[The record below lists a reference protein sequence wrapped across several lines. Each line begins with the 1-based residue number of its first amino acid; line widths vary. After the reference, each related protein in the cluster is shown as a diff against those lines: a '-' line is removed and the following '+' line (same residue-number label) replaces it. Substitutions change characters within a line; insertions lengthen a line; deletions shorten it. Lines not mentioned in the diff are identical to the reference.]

1 MRKKETKTHAQ
12 ESLGG
17 NESVAHGQDVHL
29 RFKSCHSLLSLD
41 SLVTDFPRNPMTP
54 TGTSNDSGNSS
65 REKPHNT
72 ANATLPKYLK
82 TGDEFCARSR
92 HENKNRSS
100 RNLNLTDRQA
110 VESARQL
117 TTDLRNKKQEKTRYW
132 HVTLGMWSQCILG
145 KFTFRYPKRGRKK
158 KAVDMGPTSA
168 ASVLLRALHA
178 DKNNV
183 FFCRDYLVVG
193 IRRETLNETDTTG
206 KFRSQNSS
214 WKKKISNR
222 RRNVCWD
229 ALGI

>member
-1 MRKKETKTHAQ
+1 MSEGIPHGENGSSSHGENTNKK
-12 ESLGG
+12 
-17 NESVAHGQDVHL
+17 
-29 RFKSCHSLLSLD
+29 KS
-41 SLVTDFPRNPMTP
+41 
-54 TGTSNDSGNSS
+54 GIG
-65 REKPHNT
+65 
-72 ANATLPKYLK
+72 
-82 TGDEFCARSR
+82 
-92 HENKNRSS
+92 
-100 RNLNLTDRQA
+100 NLNLTDRQA

-193 IRRETLNETDTTG
+193 IRRETEVPASKFVVEEENQQSETKRLLGFVGNLTG
-206 KFRSQNSS
+206 FYFQRDWNSGFRYP
-214 WKKKISNR
+214 ITAGI
-222 RRNVCWD
+222 NV
-229 ALGI
+229 ASPPEMPLL

>member
-1 MRKKETKTHAQ
+1 MEKKNPRKKNKT
-12 ESLGG
+12 ERLGKLEFG
-17 NESVAHGQDVHL
+17 NKKRL
-29 RFKSCHSLLSLD
+29 RFSL
-41 SLVTDFPRNPMTP
+41 F
-54 TGTSNDSGNSS
+54 
-65 REKPHNT
+65 
-72 ANATLPKYLK
+72 
-82 TGDEFCARSR
+82 FCFF
-92 HENKNRSS
+92 

-206 KFRSQNSS
+206 ISSDPIRHFTLPPWFGTDLFGVIFSRRTWIVVLSCEFSLLRLRGGSFLYTNAFSSISGWFFRVRHPTWQGEP
-214 WKKKISNR
+214 
-222 RRNVCWD
+222 D
-229 ALGI
+229 E